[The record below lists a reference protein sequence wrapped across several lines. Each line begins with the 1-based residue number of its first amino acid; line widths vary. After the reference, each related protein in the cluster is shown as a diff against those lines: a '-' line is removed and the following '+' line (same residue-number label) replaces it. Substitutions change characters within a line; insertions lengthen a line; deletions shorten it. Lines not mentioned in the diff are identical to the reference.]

1 MHDIDRVRL
10 EIQPEGETFEA
21 EQFEFGEAEFAGS
34 EVGEVFSEMETM
46 ELASELLGV
55 SGEAEMEQFLG
66 SLISKAGNALGGLI
80 RSADGQTL
88 VRSLKTAAGKL
99 LPQVG
104 AALGGAIGGPQ
115 GARLGSQAASLAG
128 NAFGLELEGLSNEDR
143 EFEVAKRFV
152 DFAGEAVKQLVQNA
166 PSGGLPG
173 TPTPNAAAAALAAAA
188 RLKAPGLLQKPVASA
203 ASPATQAG
211 AGQGGRWIRR
221 GNTIIL
227 LGV

>member
-10 EIQPEGETFEA
+10 EIQPEGEAFEA
-21 EQFEFGEAEFAGS
+21 EQSEFSETEFAGN
-34 EVGEVFSEMETM
+34 EVGEVFNEMETM

-55 SGEAEMEQFLG
+55 SSEAEMEQFLG
-66 SLISKAGNALGGLI
+66 SLISKASNAVGGFI
-80 RSADGQTL
+80 RSSGGQAL
-88 VRSLKTAAGKL
+88 VRSLKTAAGRL

-104 AALGGAIGGPQ
+104 SALGGAIGGPQ

-152 DFAGEAVKQLVQNA
+152 DFAGEAVKQMAQNA
-166 PSGGLPG
+166 PSGGLPD
-173 TPTPNAAAAALAAAA
+173 TPTPSAAAAALAAAA
-188 RLKAPGLLQKPVASA
+188 RIKAPGLLQKPVASGA
-203 ASPATQAG
+203 PTTTQAG
-211 AGQGGRWIRR
+211 ADQGGRWIRR